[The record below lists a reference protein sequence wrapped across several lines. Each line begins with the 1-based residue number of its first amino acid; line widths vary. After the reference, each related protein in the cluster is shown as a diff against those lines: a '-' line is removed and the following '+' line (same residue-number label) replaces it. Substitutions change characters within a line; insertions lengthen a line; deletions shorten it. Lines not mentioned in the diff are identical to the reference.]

1 MSFQQHKIVM
11 KQHCLDRSGQGR
23 LPGTG
28 NGCRQRK
35 DEQEVKGI
43 EEETGRGRPC
53 KKKIKRPWE
62 SRARGA
68 GHGCRRGEGRARR
81 EGDRTQGAD
90 ASHTSISIKH
100 MSALIF
106 EMWLLYISL
115 SNNGISK
122 TI

>member
-68 GHGCRRGEGRARR
+68 GHGCRRKKDVQEEKEIEHKERMHHI
-81 EGDRTQGAD
+81 Q
-90 ASHTSISIKH
+90 ASR
-100 MSALIF
+100 
-106 EMWLLYISL
+106 
-115 SNNGISK
+115 
-122 TI
+122 